1 MGEGNCSLSVSHAF
15 YFLKVQGKPNG
26 TKHFTFRPQI
36 QHKNQQN
43 KAYSMCK
50 MKYIITLETS
60 RHLQFI
66 LNS

>member
-1 MGEGNCSLSVSHAF
+1 MEQSISLLG
-15 YFLKVQGKPNG
+15 YK
-26 TKHFTFRPQI
+26 I
-36 QHKNQQN
+36 QHKHQEN

-50 MKYIITLETS
+50 MKYIITFETS